1 MKALLASLLITLLA
15 GAAGGT
21 WPTAAPSLPP
31 IAAADL
37 GSLRAWFAIGATT
50 AAVGAAEATAAAPR
64 VVIPA
69 HSALYRIKLQ
79 REVTSAFGL
88 NAPVARFAA
97 QIHQE
102 SRWRPDARSPFAKG
116 LTQFT
121 PPTAEWIAKAYPALH
136 PPNPWDPQWA
146 IRAQVTYMQHLL
158 RQVQPAAS
166 ECDLWAFA
174 MSAYNGGGGWVR
186 RDRRLAAN
194 AGADP
199 DRWFGHVE
207 LHTRRAAW
215 AREENREY
223 VRRIL
228 ISLEDAYVRAGWPG
242 QRVCV

>member
-1 MKALLASLLITLLA
+1 MKVWLAAFVVTLLA
-15 GAAGGT
+15 GAAGSG
-21 WPTAAPSLPP
+21 WGPVDRPMPSLGDTGLPW
-31 IAAADL
+31 
-37 GSLRAWFAIGATT
+37 SWFAIRSAS
-50 AAVGAAEATAAAPR
+50 AATAIETPDAVPR
-64 VVIPA
+64 VIIPA
-69 HSALYRIKLQ
+69 HSALYRLKLQ

-88 NAPVARFAA
+88 HAPVARFAA

-102 SRWRPDARSPFAKG
+102 SGWRPNARSPFAQG

-121 PPTAEWIAKAYPALH
+121 PPTAEWIAQAYPALH
-136 PPNPWDPQWA
+136 PPDPWDPHWA
-146 IRAQVTYMQHLL
+146 IRAQVTYMRHLL

-174 MSAYNGGGGWVR
+174 MSAYNGGVGWVR
-186 RDRRLAAN
+186 RDRRLAEN

-199 DRWFGHVE
+199 DRWFGAVE

-215 AREENREY
+215 ARDENRAY

-228 ISLEDAYVRAGWPG
+228 LLLEDAYVRAGWPG

>member
-1 MKALLASLLITLLA
+1 VKALLVALLATLLA
-15 GAAGGT
+15 GAAGSA
-21 WPTAAPSLPP
+21 WVPADRPLPSLGDTGLPATWLA
-31 IAAADL
+31 ISTASAAAA
-37 GSLRAWFAIGATT
+37 GERP
-50 AAVGAAEATAAAPR
+50 AAAPR

-69 HSALYRIKLQ
+69 HSAPYRIKLQ

-88 NAPVARFAA
+88 TAPVARFAA

-102 SRWRPDARSPFAKG
+102 SGWRPDARSPFAKG

-121 PPTAEWIAKAYPALH
+121 PPTAEWIAQAYPALH
-136 PPNPWDPQWA
+136 PPDPWDPHWA
-146 IRAQVTYMQHLL
+146 IRAQVTYMRHLL

-174 MSAYNGGGGWVR
+174 LSAYNGGGGWVR
-186 RDRRLAAN
+186 RDRRLAES

-199 DRWFGHVE
+199 ERWFGHVE

-215 AREENREY
+215 ARDENREY

-228 ISLEDAYVRAGWPG
+228 LRLEDAYVRAGWPG